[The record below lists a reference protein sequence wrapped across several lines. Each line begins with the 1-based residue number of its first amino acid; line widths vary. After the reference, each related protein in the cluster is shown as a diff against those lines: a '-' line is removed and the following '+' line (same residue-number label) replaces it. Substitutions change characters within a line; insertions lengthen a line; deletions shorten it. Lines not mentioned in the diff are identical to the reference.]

1 MKSDRGTVVF
11 GLVGVLVIILV
22 CCICLVALVGAAAVL
37 FPFLTRTAEPS
48 LAQEPPAAALPSP
61 MTTPMPSGERYA
73 PVPAEAEEME
83 AALAQAVVPVADP
96 IELAERLGGET
107 DIPRVLA
114 VSAVPI
120 QIGARDTFWVNND
133 ESGEYFQVEA
143 EMVYET
149 PHVYFWVESGVG
161 YDLGEVRRL
170 VDTFEEEIYP
180 TNREF
185 FGSEWTPGV
194 DGDAHI
200 YILFAEGM
208 GSWVAGYYGSN
219 DSFSPQVHEY
229 SNGHEMFYISAEGQ
243 SLRDPFLYGVLAHE
257 FQHMIHWNQDANE
270 DNWLDEG
277 LADLAAYLNGY
288 DVGGWDVSFVQS
300 PDIPLTFWPSGS
312 DAGIHYGQAFLFLE
326 YFLERFG
333 HEATQALV
341 ADPANGLASMDE
353 VLAQLGAYDPETD
366 QPISAEDVFR
376 DWAVAQLLLDD
387 SIGDGRYALEDYAPA
402 EHLEPA
408 ESYNTC
414 PLGPESLEVNQ
425 FGIDAVLIRCRG
437 DHVVQFEG
445 QTQVRLLPDDPRSGD
460 WALWSNRGNQS
471 DMTLTRSFDLGGVTG
486 PIEMAFWVWY
496 DIEEDWDYAYLEAS
510 TDGGQTWEILRTTSS
525 TASNPMGSSY
535 GWAYTGFSGGGEQA
549 RWMEE
554 RVDLSDYAGEQL
566 LVRFEYVTDASINGN
581 GLLVDDIAVPAI
593 GYSEDF
599 EAADGGWEA
608 AGFVRVYNRLPQTY
622 RIVLVERGDQTQ
634 VREVALDETNR
645 GQITFSLGSEYDEAV
660 LIVIATNPYSW
671 QPASYTVSVDR

>member
-48 LAQEPPAAALPSP
+48 LAQEPAAAALPSP

-83 AALAQAVVPVADP
+83 AALAQAVVLVADP

-133 ESGEYFQVEA
+133 ENGEYFQVEA

-170 VDTFEEEIYP
+170 VDTFEEQIYP

-341 ADPANGLASMDE
+341 ADPANGLASMDD
-353 VLAQLGAYDPETD
+353 VLAQLGAYDPETG
-366 QPISAEDVFR
+366 QPISAKDVFR

-387 SIGDGRYALEDYAPA
+387 SVGDGRYALEDYPPA
-402 EHLEPA
+402 EPLEPA
-408 ESYNTC
+408 EVYNTC
-414 PLGPESLEVNQ
+414 PMGPESLEVNQ

-496 DIEEDWDYAYLEAS
+496 DIEEDWDYVYLEAS

-554 RVDLSDYAGEQL
+554 RADLSGYAGEQL

-599 EAADGGWEA
+599 EEADGGWEA

-660 LIVIATNPYSW
+660 LIMIATNPYSW